1 MSNAP
6 VTDTGQLLWRLL
18 PLVYRRNDGRW
29 GIDPKRPTREPEDKG
44 DLANLLDVWGDLL
57 DGFRDVLVVRYADT
71 SPLTCQPWLIPYFAD
86 MLDVSLVSPEI
97 DGQREEV
104 ARAVSWRQRKGTL
117 SCAAEIAQEVG
128 RYERDALMHSGWR
141 PLPTVVIQEGF
152 RRVITTARTDAPL
165 PTLRALGEARRQPAT
180 SPIEA
185 AKRPGLPGGT
195 VDFRLLSRARA
206 IGATSPA
213 SRDTAFGAEGIRWR
227 QEHPRGVPCHPD
239 SYQDASVRTVD
250 VRAPS
255 WRHGHYHPRRL
266 IVHAA
271 AREGF
276 FHAAAPD
283 DLFAGGQLTMA
294 WPDLKALF
302 DFCDAATDQP
312 FVLREAAHGQLRE
325 RRLRDFPGDDRLLLI
340 ERWTEAHDG
349 SLQRERI
356 AGLAPT
362 GDDDGRRVYRRERI
376 GRDEVAFIAGVAL
389 TDRLTLQATSVSGFG
404 EAHPRIDFPAST
416 LLNAGWPARHV
427 EIRDVVCTGT
437 ARVRGV
443 TLDMQRA
450 AFGTLRV
457 EDVPEGSLDAP
468 PVALKDCLVDT
479 LTVSGRCRLEYCT
492 VLERVRAEQL
502 AASDCIL
509 LGGSGFSELYLRY
522 CNAPWARGLT
532 VADTKLF
539 ARTITTVAPVFLSR
553 EFGKPGCAVL
563 HPTSASAIRRGAEDG
578 GELGSYHHR
587 HYALLEEAV
596 ITKLR
601 DFMPVTVQAALVP
614 HLGWTRPVPPAA
626 DRREE

>member
-29 GIDPKRPTREPEDKG
+29 GIDPKRPTRELEDKG

-57 DGFRDVLVVRYADT
+57 DGFRDVLAVRYADT

-97 DGQREEV
+97 EGQREEV

-128 RYERDALMHSGWR
+128 RYEREARMDTVWR
-141 PLPTVVIQEGF
+141 PLPTVAIQEGY
-152 RRVITTARTDAPL
+152 RRVITTARIDAPL
-165 PTLRALGEARRQPAT
+165 PTLRALGEPHRPDAA

-185 AKRPGLPGGT
+185 AKRPGLPAGT
-195 VDFRLLSRARA
+195 VDFRYLSRAREV
-206 IGATSPA
+206 TSSSAA
-213 SRDTAFGAEGIRWR
+213 SQDTAFGAKGVRWR
-227 QEHPRGVPCHPD
+227 QEYTRGAPCFPD

-276 FHAAAPD
+276 FPRA
-283 DLFAGGQLTMA
+283 QMSMA

-302 DFCDAATDQP
+302 DFCDTETDQP
-312 FVLREAAHGQLRE
+312 FVLREAPQGRLRE
-325 RRLRDFPGDDRLLLI
+325 RRLTGFAGEDRLLLV
-340 ERWTEAHDG
+340 ERWTEANDG
-349 SLQRERI
+349 SLLRERV
-356 AGLAPT
+356 AGLAPI
-362 GDDDGRRVYRRERI
+362 GDDAGRRTYRTERI
-376 GRDEVAFIAGVAL
+376 GRGEFSFVAGVAL
-389 TDRLTLQATSVSGFG
+389 TDRLTSQTSSVTGFG
-404 EAHPRIDFPAST
+404 EAHPRLEFAVST
-416 LLNAGWPARHV
+416 LLNSGWPARHV
-427 EIRDVVCTGT
+427 EIGSVACTGT
-437 ARVRGV
+437 VRVRGV
-443 TLDMQRA
+443 TLDVQQA
-450 AFGTLRV
+450 AFATLNV
-457 EDVPEGSLDAP
+457 QAVPDGPLDAP
-468 PVALKDCLVDT
+468 PVSLKDCLIGT
-479 LTVSGRCRLEYCT
+479 LLVNGRCRLEYCT
-492 VLERVRAEQL
+492 ILEQVRSGQL

-509 LGGSGFSELYLRY
+509 ADGSGFSELYLRY
-522 CNAPWARGLT
+522 CNASWAEDLA
-532 VADTKLF
+532 VADKKLH
-539 ARTITTVAPVFLSR
+539 ARTISAVAPIFLNR
-553 EFGKPGCAVL
+553 DYGEPGCAVL
-563 HPTSASAIRRGAEDG
+563 HPASASALRRGAEDG
-578 GELGSYHHR
+578 GELGAYHHR

-614 HLGWTRPVPPAA
+614 HLDWRRPVPSPKANP
-626 DRREE
+626 EN